1 MKLLVMPSSIK
12 QINEIIDNI
21 DGVIVGLDKLCINMP
36 FNFNKNEVFE
46 IIDICNKNNKEV
58 FISLNK
64 NMFNSDLAYLKETLL
79 ELDKKEINGI
89 MYYDIAIVN
98 MKEEL
103 GLKTA
108 LVWNQEH
115 LTTNYLTSNYWYEH
129 GASYTYLSSDIT
141 LDEINEI
148 KKNSKS
154 KIMITL
160 FGYLPMFV
168 SRRHLIKNYLETF
181 NLKDDSKINYIE
193 KEGKIYQIIDT
204 EDGTIAY
211 SSRVL
216 NGINEVLKVNV
227 DYIILNSLSINN
239 EIFKEIVMMYK
250 TVNKDNINEYND
262 KINSMLETDLGFL
275 YKETIYKVKKNA

>member
-1 MKLLVMPSSIK
+1 
-12 QINEIIDNI
+12 
-21 DGVIVGLDKLCINMP
+21 
-36 FNFNKNEVFE
+36 
-46 IIDICNKNNKEV
+46 
-58 FISLNK
+58 
-64 NMFNSDLAYLKETLL
+64 
-79 ELDKKEINGI
+79 
-89 MYYDIAIVN
+89 
-98 MKEEL
+98 
-103 GLKTA
+103 
-108 LVWNQEH
+108 
-115 LTTNYLTSNYWYEH
+115 
-129 GASYTYLSSDIT
+129 
-141 LDEINEI
+141 
-148 KKNSKS
+148 
-154 KIMITL
+154 MITL

-262 KINSMLETDLGFL
+262 KINSKLETDLGFL